1 MTSRDILA
9 EAAALIR
16 DAGLSA
22 ECARRYRTLA
32 TIVAEPTFDRALAL
46 GSTIRRAGRD
56 PLGAEHELLA
66 AVEELRQLLARSEAA
81 IAEVR
86 ASASYREAVAAFTA
100 GAVHRTAPL
109 AIEVFTDVVG
119 GDSAGAATWDVPL
132 GTGPGGEHFVS
143 PEECAARIAEIAR
156 TGLHAASPPPR
167 LGADDTITPVTLG
180 LGIGDADGPV
190 TLAFELEQ
198 LPGPICRL
206 EHSTLALFYAGRL
219 HAPFTVR
226 CAAGVTDEWWNI
238 RPDAYAKWIEAL
250 GPLLQSQ
257 GLVMTMAP

>member
-1 MTSRDILA
+1 M
-9 EAAALIR
+9 
-16 DAGLSA
+16 SA

-32 TIVAEPTFDRALAL
+32 TTIAEPTFDRTLAL

-56 PLGAEHELLA
+56 PLGAEHELIA
-66 AVEELRQLLARSEAA
+66 AVEELRQLLACSQAA
-81 IAEVR
+81 ITEVR
-86 ASASYREAVAAFTA
+86 ASAGYCEAVAAFTA
-100 GAVHRTAPL
+100 GAVERTVPL
-109 AIEVFTDVVG
+109 AIEVFTDVVV
-119 GDSAGAATWDVPL
+119 GDSAGVATWDVPL

-143 PEECAARIAEIAR
+143 PEECAARIAGIAGA
-156 TGLHAASPPPR
+156 GLPAASPPPQ

-180 LGIGDADGPV
+180 MGVANADGPV
-190 TLAFELEQ
+190 TLAFEVEQ

-206 EHSTLALFYAGRL
+206 AHSTLALFYADRL

-226 CAAGVTDEWWNI
+226 CVAGVTDEWWNV

-257 GLVMTMAP
+257 GLTMTMTP

>member
-1 MTSRDILA
+1 VTLSDVLT

-22 ECARRYRTLA
+22 ECARRYRALA
-32 TIVAEPTFDRALAL
+32 TTIAEPTFDRVLEL

-56 PLGAEHELLA
+56 APGSERELLA
-66 AVEELRQLLARSEAA
+66 AVEELRQLLARSEAG
-81 IAEVR
+81 IADVR
-86 ASASYREAVAAFTA
+86 TSAGYREAVAAFAA
-100 GAVHRTAPL
+100 GDAARTVPL
-109 AIEVFTDVVG
+109 AIAVFTDVVP
-119 GDSAGAATWDVPL
+119 GDSAGVATWDVPL
-132 GTGPGGEHFVS
+132 GTGPGGEHFVT
-143 PEECAARIAEIAR
+143 PEECAARIVGIAGG
-156 TGLHAASPPPR
+156 GLPASSPPPH

-180 LGIGDADGPV
+180 VGLANADGPV
-190 TLAFELEQ
+190 TLAFEVEQ

-206 EHSTLALFYAGRL
+206 EHSTLALFYADRL
-219 HAPFTVR
+219 HAPFAVR

-257 GLVMTMAP
+257 GLTMTIAP